1 MMEAI
6 AAIGAV
12 DVGFVDTL
20 FAAPTELV
28 DLFPAV
34 STVFPFV
41 PQNLEVAGQAAGA
54 STADR
59 VQPVVP

>member
-1 MMEAI
+1 MEAI

-28 DLFPAV
+28 DWIPAV
-34 STVFPFV
+34 STVFPLV
-41 PQNLEVAGQAAGA
+41 SQNLEVAGQAAGA
-54 STADR
+54 SS
-59 VQPVVP
+59 